1 MVFMVKCMWN
11 TDRTDPFLNWIKGLD
26 DDAKEAIFEKLLV
39 LRETGPSLGRP
50 FVDTV
55 KNSKHKN
62 MKGLRIQNKLRMFRI
77 FFAFDPERKIVL
89 LIGGDKRGDK
99 RFYEKMI
106 PIADDLYDKH
116 LQELLKEKRKP

>member
-55 KNSKHKN
+55 KNGKHKN
-62 MKGLRIQNKLRMFRI
+62 MKELRIQNKLRMFRI

-106 PIADDLYDKH
+106 PIANDLYDKH